1 MLSSCE
7 KASSEVAANV
17 DTFTEQTKD
26 VTQGI
31 SQEIGSL
38 CDNVV
43 KSNDSPDDLPPS
55 KVFEYSKELTS
66 TPDEAIIAAGV
77 SLAEVPSVKELEAQ
91 KQEEQAV
98 LKEETIGAEAIVDAP
113 ALSMTQLKP
122 PVDTISRSRSALAP
136 LDENATK
143 IEQTTGK
150 RKSRRPTGLR
160 QPSKITR

>member
-17 DTFTEQTKD
+17 DTEQTKD

-55 KVFEYSKELTS
+55 KVVEYSKELTS

-77 SLAEVPSVKELEAQ
+77 F
-91 KQEEQAV
+91 
-98 LKEETIGAEAIVDAP
+98 
-113 ALSMTQLKP
+113 
-122 PVDTISRSRSALAP
+122 
-136 LDENATK
+136 
-143 IEQTTGK
+143 
-150 RKSRRPTGLR
+150 
-160 QPSKITR
+160 